1 MALTDAAAVSAW
13 RPAIWHRSLRQYPNR
28 TPRIVYLAIA
38 VAATMVVYYELY
50 VSGGVATLQLE
61 HFHMSFGFYTF
72 FIALSNIVSAFGA
85 LAAGL
90 ADRLGRVNLVVFG
103 LLIGSLFVEVVIPNA
118 PNATA
123 LAVETCVLGAVEGIV
138 LVAAPALI
146 RDFSPQVGR
155 STAMGFWLLGPVVG
169 SFLVSLVATN
179 TLPVLGSWQSQYYI
193 CGGIGLLTFL
203 VGFLWLRELSPEL
216 RDQLMVSERDRILVE
231 ARAKGINVEESLK
244 HPWRQMARFRVIAP
258 AFAYSI
264 ALLMYSTIAGFGTI
278 YFTTVFGFSLSEAN
292 GVAIWGWVADAILC
306 VVFGMLSDRLRIRK
320 PFIVG
325 LGLLMALGIGLF
337 IVITGGHPGF
347 AVVSVVVGFLA
358 GMIGAFSAPWLAA
371 FTETVEDV
379 NPALTATGL
388 AIWGWFIRVCVGVA
402 FLILPH
408 VVRSVGGR
416 AGGSAAGQWNDWF
429 WACLI
434 VALFVVPLTLVMKGR
449 WTPSAARRD
458 AEAHERMLKEQIA
471 ALAPVSEEV

>member
-1 MALTDAAAVSAW
+1 MAITDATAVSAW
-13 RPAIWHRSLRQYPNR
+13 RPAIWRRSLSHYPNR
-28 TPRIVYLAIA
+28 VPRIAYLAIA

-50 VSGGVATLQLE
+50 VSGGVATLQLQ
-61 HFHMSFGFYTF
+61 HFHMSFGFYTL

-103 LLIGSLFVEVVIPNA
+103 LLVGSLFVEVVIPNA

-155 STAMGFWLLGPVVG
+155 STAMGFWLLGPIGG
-169 SFLVSLVATN
+169 SFVVSVVATN

-193 CGGIGLLTFL
+193 CGAIGLLTFL
-203 VGFLWLRELSPEL
+203 VGFLWLRELSPQL

-231 ARAKGINVEESLK
+231 ARAKGINLEESLK

-264 ALLMYSTIAGFGTI
+264 ALLMYSTIAGFGTV

-292 GVAIWGWVADAILC
+292 GVAIWGWVCDAILC
-306 VVFGMLSDRLRIRK
+306 IALGVVSDRLRIRK
-320 PFIVG
+320 PFIVA
-325 LGLLMALGIGLF
+325 LGLLMALAIGMF

-347 AVVSVVVGFLA
+347 AAVSVVVGFLA

-388 AIWGWFIRVCVGVA
+388 AIWGWFIRLCVGVA

-408 VVRSVGGR
+408 VVHSVGGQ
-416 AGGSAAGQWNDWF
+416 ATGSAAAQWNDWF
-429 WACLI
+429 WGCLI

-458 AEAHERMLKEQIA
+458 AEAHDLMLKDEIA
-471 ALAPVSEEV
+471 ALAPASEEV